1 VRFLQSEG
9 RAHRLIVIG
18 VSLVALAVAAFL
30 IQRIITP
37 DPKSTSANP
46 TGGPPVS
53 APAAEAGESP
63 SPEASPTA
71 SPSPSPSTQRP
82 NLPPRPNLPIPAGFP
97 TPNNTGWQHTGVTLT
112 VVPNLYIAS
121 TPGEVLDAKDFQGGL
136 KIAANNVTVKRSR
149 VQCGDC
155 LGLWVNQKVRNTLV
169 EDVEITSRSKTS
181 RIVHAITAGKTYNL
195 TVRRVHVHDTMKGF
209 EYGYSA
215 LFEDNYVD
223 DEYNPTDDHSSAL
236 GGAVMDDDMTL
247 VVRHNWIAG
256 KLGNNNSAAL
266 LYYVENNNVPRKI
279 NVTIEQNIVNGGSYA
294 MWLSSDEV
302 VTGTVTVRSN
312 LFGTKYSD
320 KCGAYN
326 THFIENNQMTAF
338 TWENN
343 KWYAPGMAK
352 DGTEVT
358 RIIQY

>member
-1 VRFLQSEG
+1 
-9 RAHRLIVIG
+9 LIVVG
-18 VSLVALAVAAFL
+18 VSLIALAAGAFL
-30 IQRIITP
+30 IQRIFSGNP
-37 DPKSTSANP
+37 AKTSAFP
-46 TGGPPVS
+46 SSDPSISTTIV
-53 APAAEAGESP
+53 EDSP
-63 SPEASPTA
+63 SPSATESPTP

-82 NLPPRPNLPIPAGFP
+82 NLPPRPPLPIPPGFP
-97 TPNNTGWQHTGVTLT
+97 SPTNTGWKHTGVTLT
-112 VVPNLYIAS
+112 VVPNLYVAQ

-136 KIAANNVTVKRSR
+136 KITANNVTVKRSR

-155 LGLWVNQKVRNTLV
+155 LGLWVSQKVRNTLI
-169 EDVEITSRSKTS
+169 EDVEITSKSPTS
-181 RIVHAITAGKTYNL
+181 RIVHAITAGKTYDL
-195 TVRRVHVHDTMKGF
+195 TVRRVYVHDTMKGI

-215 LFEDNYVD
+215 LIEDNYVD
-223 DEYNPTDDHSSAL
+223 DEYNPTDDHSSAV

-266 LYYVENNNVPRKI
+266 LYYMENNNVPRKM
-279 NVTIEQNIVNGGSYA
+279 NVTIEQNILNGGTYSV
-294 MWLSSDEV
+294 WLSSDEV

-312 LFGTKYSD
+312 LFGTKYAD

-326 THFIENNQMTAF
+326 THFIENPQIAVL
-338 TWENN
+338 TWDNN

-358 RIIQY
+358 RIIHY

>member
-1 VRFLQSEG
+1 MRFFQSEG
-9 RAHRLIVIG
+9 RGHRLIVIG
-18 VSLVALAVAAFL
+18 VSLVALAAGAFL
-30 IQRIITP
+30 IQRIMSPSPT
-37 DPKSTSANP
+37 SNSANP
-46 TGGPPVS
+46 QGEPSIDAS
-53 APAAEAGESP
+53 APGESASP
-63 SPEASPTA
+63 SAEASPTA

-82 NLPPRPNLPIPAGFP
+82 NLPPRPDLPIPAGFP
-97 TPNNTGWQHTGVTLT
+97 TPNNTGWKHTGVTLT
-112 VVPNLYIAS
+112 VVPNLYVAS

-136 KIAANNVTVKRSR
+136 KITANNVTVKRSR

-155 LGLWVNQKVRNTLV
+155 LGLWVSQKVRNTLV
-169 EDVEITSRSKTS
+169 EDVEITSRSQTS

-195 TVRRVHVHDTMKGF
+195 TVRRVYVHDTMKGI

-215 LFEDNYVD
+215 LIEDNYVD

-266 LYYVENNNVPRKI
+266 LYYMENNNVPRKM

-302 VTGTVTVRSN
+302 VNGTVTVRSN

-326 THFIENNQMTAF
+326 THFIENPQVAAL

-358 RIIQY
+358 RIIHY